1 MAFATDTRTVA
12 ANAAEVHDND
22 SLRMW
27 RRELMSITFDMQR
40 TADRITEPLRHRH
53 DLTQQQLLV
62 LTTLENKPDQRPS
75 HISDKLGIL
84 RANFTSICH
93 KLEQRGLVCRKPCE
107 DDRRAYELHLTDAG
121 HALLDEL
128 DGEIDTAF
136 KRAIDEMPQET
147 VTGLVEGC
155 KALRAVHRK
164 MHEHAAA
171 AEAAEA
177 EAATSEAATAP
188 TAKNA
193 AAQPTTSPAAT
204 AAPTSEDAPCSA
216 S

>member
-1 MAFATDTRTVA
+1 MASATDTRTVA
-12 ANAAEVHDND
+12 ANAAEVHD

-147 VTGLVEGC
+147 VTGLIEGC

>member
-1 MAFATDTRTVA
+1 MASATDTRTVA
-12 ANAAEVHDND
+12 ANAAEVHD

-27 RRELMSITFDMQR
+27 RRELISITFDMQR

-193 AAQPTTSPAAT
+193 AAQPTPSPAAT

>member
-1 MAFATDTRTVA
+1 MASATDTRTAA
-12 ANAAEVHDND
+12 ANAAEVRD

-147 VTGLVEGC
+147 VAGLVEGC

-171 AEAAEA
+171 AEAAKA
-177 EAATSEAATAP
+177 EVAGAEVATAP
-188 TAKNA
+188 AAKNA
-193 AAQPTTSPAAT
+193 TAQPSTSLGAAT
-204 AAPTSEDAPCSA
+204 TAPTSEDSPCSA

>member
-1 MAFATDTRTVA
+1 MASATDTRTVA
-12 ANAAEVHDND
+12 ANAAEVHD

-177 EAATSEAATAP
+177 EVARAEVATAP
-188 TAKNA
+188 AAKNA
-193 AAQPTTSPAAT
+193 TAQPSTSPAAT
-204 AAPTSEDAPCSA
+204 AAPTSEDSPCSA

>member
-1 MAFATDTRTVA
+1 MASATNTRTAA
-12 ANAAEVHDND
+12 ANAAEVHG

-177 EAATSEAATAP
+177 EAATAP

>member
-1 MAFATDTRTVA
+1 MASATDTRTAA
-12 ANAAEVHDND
+12 ANAAEVRD

-147 VTGLVEGC
+147 VAGLVEGC

-177 EAATSEAATAP
+177 EVATASA
-188 TAKNA
+188 AKNA
-193 AAQPTTSPAAT
+193 TAQPSTSLGAAT
-204 AAPTSEDAPCSA
+204 AAPTSEDSPCSA

>member
-1 MAFATDTRTVA
+1 MASATDTRTAA
-12 ANAAEVHDND
+12 ANAAEVHD

-62 LTTLENKPDQRPS
+62 LTALENKPDQRPS

-177 EAATSEAATAP
+177 EAATSEAATAH

>member
-1 MAFATDTRTVA
+1 MASATDTRTVA

>member
-1 MAFATDTRTVA
+1 MASATDTRTVA
-12 ANAAEVHDND
+12 ANATEVHD

>member
-1 MAFATDTRTVA
+1 MASATDTRTVA
-12 ANAAEVHDND
+12 ANAAEVHD

-147 VTGLVEGC
+147 VAGLVEGC

>member
-1 MAFATDTRTVA
+1 MASATNTRTAA
-12 ANAAEVHDND
+12 ANAAEVHD

-155 KALRAVHRK
+155 KALRAMHRK

-204 AAPTSEDAPCSA
+204 AAPTSEDSPCSA

>member
-1 MAFATDTRTVA
+1 MASATNTRTAA
-12 ANAAEVHDND
+12 ANAAEVHD

-164 MHEHAAA
+164 MYEHAAA

>member
-1 MAFATDTRTVA
+1 MASATDTRTAA
-12 ANAAEVHDND
+12 ANAAEVRD

>member
-1 MAFATDTRTVA
+1 MASATDTRTVA
-12 ANAAEVHDND
+12 ANAAEVHD

-204 AAPTSEDAPCSA
+204 AAPISEDAPCSA

>member
-1 MAFATDTRTVA
+1 MASATDTRTVA
-12 ANAAEVHDND
+12 ANAAEVHD

-84 RANFTSICH
+84 RANFTLICH

-128 DGEIDTAF
+128 DGEIDTAL

>member
-1 MAFATDTRTVA
+1 MTSATDTRTAA
-12 ANAAEVHDND
+12 ANAAEVRG

>member
-1 MAFATDTRTVA
+1 MASATDTRTVA
-12 ANAAEVHDND
+12 ANAAEVHD

-53 DLTQQQLLV
+53 DLTLQQLLV

-164 MHEHAAA
+164 MHERAAA

>member
-1 MAFATDTRTVA
+1 MASATNTRTAA
-12 ANAAEVHDND
+12 ANAAEVHD

-62 LTTLENKPDQRPS
+62 LTALENKPDQRPS

-171 AEAAEA
+171 
-177 EAATSEAATAP
+177 
-188 TAKNA
+188 
-193 AAQPTTSPAAT
+193 QPTTSPAAT

>member
-1 MAFATDTRTVA
+1 MASATDTRTAA
-12 ANAAEVHDND
+12 ANAAEVRD

-107 DDRRAYELHLTDAG
+107 DDRRAYELHLTNAG

-128 DGEIDTAF
+128 DGEIDAAF

-171 AEAAEA
+171 AEAAKA
-177 EAATSEAATAP
+177 EVAGAEVATAP
-188 TAKNA
+188 AAKNA
-193 AAQPTTSPAAT
+193 TAQPSTSLGAAT
-204 AAPTSEDAPCSA
+204 AAPTSEDSPCSA

>member
-1 MAFATDTRTVA
+1 MASATDTRTAA
-12 ANAAEVHDND
+12 ANAAEVRD

-171 AEAAEA
+171 AEVAKA
-177 EAATSEAATAP
+177 EAATASA
-188 TAKNA
+188 AKNA
-193 AAQPTTSPAAT
+193 TAQPSTSLGVAT
-204 AAPTSEDAPCSA
+204 AAPTSEDSPCSA

>member
-1 MAFATDTRTVA
+1 MASATNTRTAA
-12 ANAAEVHDND
+12 ANAAEVHD

-62 LTTLENKPDQRPS
+62 LTALENKPDQRPS

-136 KRAIDEMPQET
+136 KHAIDEMPQET

-177 EAATSEAATAP
+177 EAATAP

>member
-1 MAFATDTRTVA
+1 MASATDTRTAA
-12 ANAAEVHDND
+12 ANAAEVRD

-177 EAATSEAATAP
+177 EVAGAEVATAP
-188 TAKNA
+188 AAKNA
-193 AAQPTTSPAAT
+193 TAQPSTSPAAT

>member
-1 MAFATDTRTVA
+1 MASATDTRTVA
-12 ANAAEVHDND
+12 ANAAEVHD

-62 LTTLENKPDQRPS
+62 LTALENKPDQRPS

-171 AEAAEA
+171 AEATEA

-188 TAKNA
+188 AAKNA

>member
-1 MAFATDTRTVA
+1 MASATDTRTVA
-12 ANAAEVHDND
+12 ANAAEVHD

-62 LTTLENKPDQRPS
+62 LTALENKPDQRPS

-171 AEAAEA
+171 
-177 EAATSEAATAP
+177 
-188 TAKNA
+188 
-193 AAQPTTSPAAT
+193 QPTTSPAAT

>member
-1 MAFATDTRTVA
+1 MASATDTRTAA
-12 ANAAEVHDND
+12 ANAAEVHD

-84 RANFTSICH
+84 RANFASICH

>member
-1 MAFATDTRTVA
+1 MASATDTRTAA
-12 ANAAEVHDND
+12 ANAAEVRD

-121 HALLDEL
+121 RALLDEL

-177 EAATSEAATAP
+177 EAATAAA
-188 TAKNA
+188 AKNA
-193 AAQPTTSPAAT
+193 AAQPASSPAAAT

>member
-1 MAFATDTRTVA
+1 MASATNTRTVA
-12 ANAAEVHDND
+12 ANAAEVHD

-177 EAATSEAATAP
+177 ETATSEAATAP

>member
-1 MAFATDTRTVA
+1 MASATDTRTVA
-12 ANAAEVHDND
+12 ANAAEVHD

>member
-1 MAFATDTRTVA
+1 MASATDTRTAA
-12 ANAAEVHDND
+12 ANAAEVRG

-177 EAATSEAATAP
+177 EAATAAA
-188 TAKNA
+188 AKNA
-193 AAQPTTSPAAT
+193 AAQPASSPAAAT

>member
-1 MAFATDTRTVA
+1 MASATDTRTAA
-12 ANAAEVHDND
+12 ANAAEVRD

-171 AEAAEA
+171 AEAA
-177 EAATSEAATAP
+177 TAP
-188 TAKNA
+188 AAKNA
-193 AAQPTTSPAAT
+193 TAQPSTSLGAAT
-204 AAPTSEDAPCSA
+204 AAPTSEDSPCSA

>member
-1 MAFATDTRTVA
+1 MASATDTRTA
-12 ANAAEVHDND
+12 AENAAEGHD

-147 VTGLVEGC
+147 VTGLIEGC

-193 AAQPTTSPAAT
+193 AAQPAASPGAAT
-204 AAPTSEDAPCSA
+204 AAPTSEDTPCSA

>member
-1 MAFATDTRTVA
+1 MASATDTRTAA
-12 ANAAEVHDND
+12 ANAAEVRD

-171 AEAAEA
+171 ADAAKA
-177 EAATSEAATAP
+177 EVAGPSTSLGAATT
-188 TAKNA
+188 
-193 AAQPTTSPAAT
+193 
-204 AAPTSEDAPCSA
+204 APTSEDSPCSA

>member
-1 MAFATDTRTVA
+1 MASATDTRTVA
-12 ANAAEVHDND
+12 ANAAEVHD

-62 LTTLENKPDQRPS
+62 LTALENKPDQRPS

-147 VTGLVEGC
+147 VAGLVEGC